1 MFSELI
7 LAWANIKR
15 HRLRTALLLFTICT
29 GFLIFGVLGT
39 LNFSM
44 LGGSDVFAQSR
55 LMTISQG
62 GLTNPL
68 PLSYQQRIARIE
80 GVQSVGHAT
89 WFGLHYQ
96 DTDQDI
102 MSFAADAE
110 NWILQHPEMEMSDD
124 AIREFL
130 NTKNGLLVN
139 YHIANRFGWKIG
151 DIVPLKSILF
161 QPESGEGFWSFK
173 VSGFFTTSDESGGR
187 KYVIAHYDFLN
198 DSRVIWPNTVGAYIV
213 VPEPGAEPNELATRI
228 DDHFL
233 RSSHNTFTATDKAF
247 HDDFFK
253 QFGDVFFII
262 KSVVLISFLSIV
274 IVVAST
280 IALTV
285 RQRTRDIG
293 VLKVIGY
300 SNAKIFR
307 IIYFETFILVAL
319 GSLIGLACAFVVN
332 KVMIYYWPIIPD
344 INLPSFVMLQ
354 ALSIAGGLVVI
365 AGLIPSVLAL
375 GMKPAE
381 AFKIHE

>member
-1 MFSELI
+1 MIGELL

-15 HRLRTALLLFTICT
+15 HSLRTVLLLFTICT

-44 LGGSDVFAQSR
+44 LGGSDTFAQSR
-55 LMTISQG
+55 LMVISQG

-68 PLSYQQRIARIE
+68 PLSYQQRIAGID

-102 MSFAADAE
+102 MSFAADADT
-110 NWILQHPEMEMSDD
+110 WILQHPEMEISDE
-124 AIREFL
+124 AIRDFL

-139 YHIANRFGWKIG
+139 YHIAQRFGWQVG

-161 QPESGEGFWSFK
+161 QPKSGEGFWSFK
-173 VSGFFTTSDESGGR
+173 ISGFFTTTDASGGR

-198 DSRVIWPNTVGAYIV
+198 DSRLIWPNTVGAFII
-213 VPEPGAEPNELATRI
+213 VPEPGIEPNDLATRI

-233 RSSHNTFTATDKAF
+233 RSSNNTFTATDKAF

-300 SNAKIFR
+300 ANAKIFR
-307 IIYFETFILVAL
+307 IIYFETFILVAMGSIL
-319 GSLIGLACAFVVN
+319 GLLCAFFVN
-332 KVMIYYWPIIPD
+332 KAMIYYWPIIPD
-344 INLPSFVMLQ
+344 INLPRFVMLQ
-354 ALSIAGGLVVI
+354 ALGIAAALVII

-381 AFKIHE
+381 AFKVHE